1 MSRDGKNRNPKGRRN
16 ERRGKPKPGFRGKK
30 GKFDNRSKKKFV
42 NPNDELIRLNKYI
55 AHSGVCS
62 RREAD
67 TLISQGLITV
77 NGEVVTEL
85 GTKVKRTDEVKYAG
99 ERLNTETL
107 RYVLLNKPKDYITT
121 SKDPQNRKTVMHLVE
136 KACKERLFSVGRLDR
151 HTTGVLLLTNDGD
164 LAKKLTHPSHG
175 VNKVYHVVLDKNLKP
190 DDFDKIAN
198 GLELKDGKA
207 QVDKI
212 AYVDGK
218 KSEIGLELHIGR
230 NRIVR
235 RIFEHLGYTVVKLD
249 RVSFAGLTKKNIP
262 RGKFRHLKDKEIN
275 FLKMTIK

>member
-1 MSRDGKNRNPKGRRN
+1 MSRDGKDRNPKGRRN

-30 GKFDNRSKKKFV
+30 GKFDNRDKKNFV

-67 TLISQGLITV
+67 TLISQGLISV
-77 NGEVVTEL
+77 NGEIVTEL

-175 VNKVYHVVLDKNLKP
+175 VNKVYHVTLDKNLKP
-190 DDFDKIAN
+190 DDFEKIAS
-198 GLELKDGKA
+198 GVTLEDGKA

-212 AYVDGK
+212 AYVGGK
-218 KSEIGLELHIGR
+218 KSEIGLELHIGK
-230 NRIVR
+230 NRIDR
-235 RIFEHLGYTVVKLD
+235 RIFEHFGYTVIKLD